1 MEKIKK
7 KTFEESMQRLEEI
20 VSLLETNE
28 QSLDETVKLF
38 EEGLGL
44 VKECDTSLKNF
55 EEKVNALTKN
65 EEGEQA

>member
-1 MEKIKK
+1 MVKAEK

-38 EEGLGL
+38 EEGLTL
-44 VKECDTSLKNF
+44 VKDCDASLKSF
-55 EEKVNALTKN
+55 ENKVNELTEKDG
-65 EEGEQA
+65 GEQA

>member
-1 MEKIKK
+1 MQKAEK

-38 EEGLGL
+38 EEGLTL
-44 VKECDTSLKNF
+44 VKDCDASLKNF
-55 EEKVNALTKN
+55 ENKVNELTEN
-65 EEGEQA
+65 DGGEQA

>member
-1 MEKIKK
+1 MQKAEK

-38 EEGLGL
+38 EEGLTL
-44 VKECDTSLKNF
+44 VKDCDASLKYF
-55 EEKVNALTKN
+55 ENKVNELTEN
-65 EEGEQA
+65 DGGEQA

>member
-1 MEKIKK
+1 MEKTKK